1 MKMEKWGEYDK
12 YLILADN
19 SHANN
24 NGKYKIRDTYDSF
37 LNYKIVMDVIN
48 RIAFTD
54 KSTYSYNNNIYNK
67 KITSE
72 DAKKILGNVLNC
84 KWTSTTAKLKIIAHQ
99 LGLII

>member
-1 MKMEKWGEYDK
+1 MEMKNWSDYDK

-19 SHANN
+19 SY
-24 NGKYKIRDTYDSF
+24 GKQKIRDTYESF
-37 LNYKIVMDVIN
+37 LNYKIVIDVIN

-54 KSTYSYNNNIYNK
+54 KSAYSYNNNIYNK

-84 KWTSTTAKLKIIAHQ
+84 KWTNTTAKLKIVGHQ

>member
-1 MKMEKWGEYDK
+1 MEMGKWSDYDK

-19 SHANN
+19 SY
-24 NGKYKIRDTYDSF
+24 GKHKIKDTYESF
-37 LNYKIVMDVIN
+37 LNYKIVIDVIN

-84 KWTSTTAKLKIIAHQ
+84 KWTNTTAKLKIVGHQ

>member
-1 MKMEKWGEYDK
+1 MEKNKWSEYDK
-12 YLILADN
+12 YLVLADN
-19 SHANN
+19 SH
-24 NGKYKIRDTYDSF
+24 GKHKIRDTYESF

-84 KWTSTTAKLKIIAHQ
+84 KWTSTTAKLKIVAGQ
-99 LGLII
+99 LLLKI

>member
-1 MKMEKWGEYDK
+1 MEMKNWSDYDK

-19 SHANN
+19 SY
-24 NGKYKIRDTYDSF
+24 GKHKIKDTYESF
-37 LNYKIVMDVIN
+37 LNYKIVIDVIN

-84 KWTSTTAKLKIIAHQ
+84 KWTSTTAKLKLVAHQ

>member
-1 MKMEKWGEYDK
+1 MEMGKWGDYGK

-19 SHANN
+19 SY
-24 NGKYKIRDTYDSF
+24 GKNKLKDTYESF

-54 KSTYSYNNNIYNK
+54 KSTYSYNNDIYKK

-84 KWTSTTAKLKIIAHQ
+84 KWTRTTAKLKIVASQ
-99 LGLII
+99 LLLKI

>member
-1 MKMEKWGEYDK
+1 MEMGKRSDYDK

-19 SHANN
+19 SY
-24 NGKYKIRDTYDSF
+24 GKHKIKDTYESF
-37 LNYKIVMDVIN
+37 LNYKIVIDVIN

-54 KSTYSYNNNIYNK
+54 KSTYSYNNNIYKK

-72 DAKKILGNVLNC
+72 DAKKILANVLNC
-84 KWTSTTAKLKIIAHQ
+84 KWTSTTAKLKIVGHQ